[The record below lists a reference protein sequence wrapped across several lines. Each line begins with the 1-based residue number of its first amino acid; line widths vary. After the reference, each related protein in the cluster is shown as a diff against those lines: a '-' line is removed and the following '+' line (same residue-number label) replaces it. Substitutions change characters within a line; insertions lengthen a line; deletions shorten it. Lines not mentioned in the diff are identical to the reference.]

1 MLKSFSISHRLIALL
16 ALSMAG
22 LIAVAALGLT
32 TLRATLLEDRRDQT
46 QYLVSAAVTAVSALH
61 QQAEDG
67 LLTEAEAQRQALA
80 VVETMRYRD
89 GDYFWINDTGP
100 EMIMH
105 PIKPELNGEDLSTFA
120 DPNGVF
126 LFNEMVTAAAAGGGF
141 VDYQWSKPGHDEPV
155 DKISYVAPF
164 EPWGWIIGSGIY
176 IDDVDALF
184 WSNVLKIGQVGGVV
198 LLVIAL
204 ASYAIG
210 RSIVRPIGAM
220 TAAMRRL
227 ADHDLA
233 VDVPAQGRGD
243 EIGLMAGAVQVF
255 KENAVEVD
263 RMRTEQELAAK
274 RAASDKAAAME
285 QVAGSFEAKVG
296 HVVEGVTAAAGELQ
310 ATAESMSAISADTSD
325 QSTTVASASE
335 MASAGVG
342 NVASAAD
349 QLGSSI
355 GEISQQVQRQA
366 DMASQ
371 AAEAAETSNDQVRNL
386 AERAESIG
394 EVVGLI
400 TGIAEQTNLLALNA
414 TIEAARAGDAGKG
427 FAVVASEV
435 KSLAAQTAKAT
446 DQIAGQ
452 ITAIQQ
458 QTGTT
463 VDAIGLINDQITA
476 MREISAAVAA
486 AIEEQNAA
494 TQEIVRNAQEATT
507 GTRQVS
513 ESIAG
518 VTQAASEAGQ
528 GAADVLNAARELS
541 RQANALST
549 EMHTF
554 MEQVRAG

>member
-22 LIAVAALGLT
+22 LVAVAALGLM

-46 QYLVSAAVTAVSALH
+46 EYLVSAAVSAVSALH
-61 QQAEDG
+61 QQVEDG

-80 VVETMRYRD
+80 VVETMRYRN

-100 EMIMH
+100 RMIMH
-105 PIKPELNGEDLSTFA
+105 PIKPDLNGEDLSTFA
-120 DPNGVF
+120 DPNGIF

-141 VDYQWSKPGHDEPV
+141 VDYQWSKPGHEEPV

-176 IDDVDALF
+176 IDDVDNLF
-184 WSNVLKIGQVGGVV
+184 WSNVIKIGQVGGVV
-198 LLVIAL
+198 LLVISS

-227 ADHDLA
+227 ADRDLM
-233 VDVPAQGRGD
+233 VDIPAQDRGD
-243 EIGLMAGAVQVF
+243 EIGQMAGAVQVF

-263 RMRTEQELAAK
+263 RMRTAQELAAQK
-274 RAASDKAAAME
+274 AASDRAAAMQ

-296 HVVEGVTAAAGELQ
+296 HVVQGVTAAASELE

-349 QLGSSI
+349 ELGSSI

-366 DMASQ
+366 DMASH

-446 DQIAGQ
+446 EQIAGQ

-458 QTGTT
+458 QTGST
-463 VDAIGLINDQITA
+463 VEAIGLINDQITA

-494 TQEIVRNAQEATT
+494 TQEIVRNAQEATA

-528 GAADVLNAARELS
+528 GASDVLNAARELS

-554 MEQVRAG
+554 REQVRAG